1 MELSA
6 PFLLFGALVL
16 AVAALR
22 VFELN
27 LSHRRTAALIAA
39 GASRVPE
46 PHFRAMVA
54 LHGGILIGCLIESWL
69 RARPPGA
76 ALTLA
81 MLALVLAANALRLW
95 VIATLGRHWNVRII
109 ASLPLGVVSQGPFRL
124 IRHPN
129 YLAVFV
135 ELLALPLAGGAW
147 STAAVGAV
155 LHAWVLQQRIRCEE
169 RMLMSDAEYRARM
182 GHKSRFIP
190 GLL

>member
-1 MELSA
+1 MDLST
-6 PFLLFGALVL
+6 PTLFFGALVL

-27 LSHRRTAALIAA
+27 LSRKRTAALIDV
-39 GASRVPE
+39 GALKVPE
-46 PHFRAMVA
+46 PHFRSMVA
-54 LHGGILIGCLIESWL
+54 LHSGILIGCLIEAWL

-76 ALTLA
+76 ALTLS

-109 ASLPLGVVSQGPFRL
+109 ASLPLGVISQGPFRF

-147 STAAVGAV
+147 ITAGAGAVG
-155 LHAWVLQQRIRCEE
+155 HAWVLAHRIRCEE
-169 RMLMSDAEYRARM
+169 HMLMSDAEYRARM